1 MRITAYSLWLLIIVY
16 FLSGCGTSTAWK
28 SALGSTAGSVVVS
41 SAEQTDSVVVMDLT
55 DKQPKQNV
63 VKPKQ
68 PKQTKNAL
76 DWEPDSSS
84 AGFMHRV
91 PANIEPVT
99 PGVIQEELGMVND
112 KEEDSTLLWFFFSM
126 MLMGMIGASIIG
138 IIEAVQNKKQNKE
151 VDPVKKATVKRR
163 TRKTK

>member
-16 FLSGCGTSTAWK
+16 FLSGCGTSAAWK

-41 SAEQTDSVVVMDLT
+41 SAEQTDNVVVMDLT
-55 DKQPKQNV
+55 DKQPKQTI
-63 VKPKQ
+63 VKPKHQ
-68 PKQTKNAL
+68 YIANAL
-76 DWEPDSSS
+76 DWEPDPSS

-91 PANIEPVT
+91 PTNIEPVT

-126 MLMGMIGASIIG
+126 MLMGMIGASVIG

-151 VDPVKKATVKRR
+151 VEPVKKATVKRR

>member
-41 SAEQTDSVVVMDLT
+41 SA
-55 DKQPKQNV
+55 KQPKQTV

-68 PKQTKNAL
+68 IKNAL
-76 DWEPDSSS
+76 DWKPDSSS

-138 IIEAVQNKKQNKE
+138 IIEAVQNKKQHKE
-151 VDPVKKATVKRR
+151 VEPVKKATVKRR